1 MMASS
6 DIISLHAR
14 LNVHVFVYYVNSKRV
29 RVFPVP
35 GVRSALKLEICD
47 SSVCCKSVNGLFSE
61 TTKCFLLSEESELF
75 ELEDDALPSD
85 ELLSVM
91 T

>member
-1 MMASS
+1 MASS
-6 DIISLHAR
+6 DIISLHVR

-47 SSVCCKSVNGLFSE
+47 SSLGEV
-61 TTKCFLLSEESELF
+61 LSHDIWCQF
-75 ELEDDALPSD
+75 DDYGPGFRRTAVGVSLR
-85 ELLSVM
+85 
-91 T
+91 